1 MQMRSPRT
9 VLTAVLVI
17 LTACGSPTDG
27 SGPVVAWSAVDD
39 GWQSGIA
46 ISALPAGFTL
56 VTNLGNEVSVA
67 HRFEDED
74 GRQLDVFRLLEPE
87 RFPAQGEVLE
97 SSDGISYQQTEGG
110 GRREVFFETQ
120 GVRLGATSSE
130 LTVQELFAIAKSI
143 TYNPEA
149 DQVSG

>member
-1 MQMRSPRT
+1 MRSPRT
-9 VLTAVLVI
+9 VPAAFLVI
-17 LTACGSPTDG
+17 LTACGSQTDSLG
-27 SGPVVAWSAVDD
+27 SAGAWSPVDD

-67 HRFEDED
+67 HRFEDAD
-74 GRQLDVFRLLEPE
+74 GGQLEVFRLLEPD

-97 SSDGISYQQTEGG
+97 TSSGISYQQTEGG

-120 GVRLGATSSE
+120 GVRLGATSSD
-130 LTVQELFAIAKSI
+130 LTVEELLAIAKSI
-143 TYNPEA
+143 TYDPAE